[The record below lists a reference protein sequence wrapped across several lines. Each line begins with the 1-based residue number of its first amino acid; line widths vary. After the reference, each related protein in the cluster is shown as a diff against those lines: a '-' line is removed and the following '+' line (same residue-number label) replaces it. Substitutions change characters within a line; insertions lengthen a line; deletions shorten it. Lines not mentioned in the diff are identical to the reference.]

1 MRKNLLGSLLLAAGL
16 MLGQVAHAEQM
27 AAADEVIMSAAE
39 FEKQQAV
46 VMSVDLPT
54 RTVILA
60 MENGRALEFNNI
72 DAKVELEKVKVGD
85 LVNVAGSQA
94 IVLMLQKGGAG
105 VRSIVETSGR
115 DVTANGVGT
124 VITRTVRNDIVR
136 VDLKKGEAVV
146 RNVPGEFIT
155 ISVPNKELLA
165 KATDGDQLLI
175 ITRVKAVVWAQ

>member
-1 MRKNLLGSLLLAAGL
+1 MRKNLLGSMLLAAGL
-16 MLGQVAHAEQM
+16 MLGQVAHAEQA

-39 FEKQQAV
+39 FEKEQAV
-46 VMSVDLPT
+46 VVSVDLAT
-54 RTVILA
+54 RSVILA
-60 MENGRALEFNNI
+60 MQSGRALEFNNI
-72 DAKVELEKVKVGD
+72 DAKVALDQVKPGD

-175 ITRVKAVVWAQ
+175 ITRVKAIVWGQ